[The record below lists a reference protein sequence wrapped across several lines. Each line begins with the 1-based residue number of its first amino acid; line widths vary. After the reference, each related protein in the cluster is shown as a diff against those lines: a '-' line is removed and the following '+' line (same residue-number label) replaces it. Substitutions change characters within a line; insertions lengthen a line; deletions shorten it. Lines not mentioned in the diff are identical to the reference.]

1 MRALLPALLLAST
14 TIGCANQQLRFST
27 LRQTST
33 LPDIQQK
40 QVIENFARLAFNAGD
55 MPYYAIADTGT
66 AVVTDG
72 GSTGFSVA
80 AVVKAFPSWNV
91 SALSANRSIQETW
104 SLKNENN
111 PDRLKAM
118 RAAYL
123 SVLNHSTI
131 EPRDA
136 ELLNAVIQ
144 KDPSYALH
152 RGWVCTGSKWD
163 VPWKNAW
170 LVGHCGSSYAWV
182 MPENAAEF
190 SRFVLLIL
198 DIETVGAGGGK
209 AGAPAAFAPSISP
222 APFASPFEPRL
233 FDQSTGFNPGL
244 FFIPRPR

>member
-1 MRALLPALLLAST
+1 MRALLPALILASSAM
-14 TIGCANQQLRFST
+14 GCANQQLRFST

-33 LPDIQQK
+33 LPDLQQK
-40 QVIENFARLAFNAGD
+40 QVMENFARLASNAGD
-55 MPYYAIADTGT
+55 MPYYAISDTGI
-66 AVVTDG
+66 AAVTDG
-72 GSTGFSVA
+72 GSTGFSVSA
-80 AVVKAFPSWNV
+80 IVKAFPTWDV
-91 SALSANRSIQETW
+91 SALSANRSITETW
-104 SLKNENN
+104 NLKNENN

-123 SVLNHSTI
+123 NVINPSVV

-144 KDPSYALH
+144 NDPSYALK
-152 RGWVCTGSKWD
+152 RGWVCTGRKWD

-170 LVGHCGSSYAWV
+170 LVGRYGSTYAWV

-198 DIETVGAGGGK
+198 DIETIGAGG
-209 AGAPAAFAPSISP
+209 AGAPAALAPPMTPAPS
-222 APFASPFEPRL
+222 ASPFQPRL

-244 FFIPRPR
+244 FLIPRPR